1 MMGTTHTPPVVV
13 VGIDGS
19 AGSDSGVRWAESY
32 AEATGGSLRI
42 VVGWEWPVAYG
53 YPRSFEGLAPD
64 MDARRVA
71 EKAAAGLHLPPERI
85 EIRICEGLA
94 GDVLVDA
101 SKDADLLVVG
111 SHGHRGI
118 TTGLLGSVGTH
129 CLHAAWVPVVVV
141 R

>member
-1 MMGTTHTPPVVV
+1 MSTTHTPQVVV

-19 AGSDSGVRWAESY
+19 TGSESALRWAESY
-32 AEATGGSLRI
+32 AGTIDGTIRI

-53 YPRSFEGLAPD
+53 YPMSFEGLAPD
-64 MDARRVA
+64 LDARCVA

-85 EIRICEGLA
+85 EIRTCEGLA
-94 GDVLVDA
+94 GDVLVNA
-101 SKDADLLVVG
+101 SKDADILVVG

-141 R
+141 P